1 MKLVSLEEQYKY
13 YLNNFKNKGINPHPS
28 ELLALL
34 LLPDKDKY
42 LSLTGNI
49 DDFYNY
55 YQDEID
61 KKIIQVMNDFDL
73 EEEDI
78 MEYANVLDDKDNF
91 DYKMTV
97 FANGFGV
104 LQWGIMYHPD
114 WSPERMHNAFSVY
127 WGRKS
132 MPDYLIEETK
142 HTKNKSRRKRISIST
157 TGFKI

>member
-42 LSLTGNI
+42 LSLTGNV

-55 YQDEID
+55 YQEEIN

-78 MEYANVLDDKDNF
+78 MEYANVFDDKDNF

-97 FANGFGV
+97 FANGFIV
-104 LQWGIMYHPD
+104 LQWGIMYHST
-114 WSPERMHNAFSVY
+114 WSPERIYEAFSIY
-127 WGRKS
+127 WGRKNII
-132 MPDYLIEETK
+132 DNLIEK
-142 HTKNKSRRKRISIST
+142 KQNKKRIKRCISTAT
-157 TGFKI
+157 TGFKF